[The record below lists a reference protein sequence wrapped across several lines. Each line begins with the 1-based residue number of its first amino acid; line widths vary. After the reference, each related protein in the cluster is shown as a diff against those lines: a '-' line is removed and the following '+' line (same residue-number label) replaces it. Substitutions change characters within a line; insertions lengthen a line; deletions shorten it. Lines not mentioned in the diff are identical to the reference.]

1 MSWNLCQWQV
11 VMETPIG
18 SNQSGLSPD
27 AKIATITKILDL

>member
-1 MSWNLCQWQV
+1 MSWNLRQWQL

-27 AKIATITKILDL
+27 ARIATLTKILDL